1 VTAHNTII
9 RKLLFEAAT
18 FHGLAKLRLH
28 TETTV
33 TDLEHSLTR
42 FGDILRTFHKTV
54 CPAYK
59 TSELPSEEAAR
70 IRRQASAAKKNAA
83 SEKGKAKATPV
94 NLNQGSGRRQR
105 DFKLDTYK
113 IHALGG
119 YAKAIRKYGSMD
131 NYNTQSVRYFIFLM
145 FIFTVLSWL
154 PG

>member
-1 VTAHNTII
+1 VFEGLLPVTAHNTII

-42 FGDILRTFHKTV
+42 FGNILRTFYKTV

-70 IRRQASAAKKNAA
+70 I
-83 SEKGKAKATPV
+83 
-94 NLNQGSGRRQR
+94 
-105 DFKLDTYK
+105 
-113 IHALGG
+113 
-119 YAKAIRKYGSMD
+119 
-131 NYNTQSVRYFIFLM
+131 
-145 FIFTVLSWL
+145 
-154 PG
+154 

>member
-42 FGDILRTFHKTV
+42 LGDGLRAFQKTV

-59 TSELPSEEAAR
+59 TADLPAEEAAR
-70 IRRQASAAKKNAA
+70 IRRQANAAKKADA
-83 SEKGKAKATPV
+83 KGKGKAKAKAPV
-94 NLNQGSGRRQR
+94 NPPKGGGTRRLR
-105 DFKLDTYK
+105 NFNLDTYK

-131 NYNTQSVRYFIFLM
+131 NYNSQTVQHFPSCFRFFIAK
-145 FIFTVLSWL
+145 
-154 PG
+154 